1 MIRVDGRL
9 AFSGGFYKI
18 GNCESKLCPK
28 NCVSYT
34 YLIPKSLPK
43 IPILLNKDSPTWALP
58 DSRIKDL
65 FKVEWR
71 YFLAQHFDLMLGA
84 KIWGIFAF
92 LQQRRVRLCAFDV
105 YERGEG
111 RGAKWGVISEPR
123 ICGLWWEGGRGK
135 SAESTGCFAM
145 ENWLAASATRR
156 KIEHNTFQIFCK
168 YSVHNKAYFSFEGC
182 GNPSLGTGAD
192 FTQPFKCKFA
202 THTTINS

>member
-1 MIRVDGRL
+1 MYFSGSISSLSRRFDPERQLGNPKKLCRLGRWNRSTIFRPRRPRFTRDVIGAGLRARAHLFDRGFWRIWMIRVDGRL

-105 YERGEG
+105 LEREGRGEG
-111 RGAKWGVISEPR
+111 RN
-123 ICGLWWEGGRGK
+123 EG
-135 SAESTGCFAM
+135 
-145 ENWLAASATRR
+145 
-156 KIEHNTFQIFCK
+156 
-168 YSVHNKAYFSFEGC
+168 
-182 GNPSLGTGAD
+182 
-192 FTQPFKCKFA
+192 
-202 THTTINS
+202 